1 MSYVLCVRKERVQST
16 QAGDDFIAKLMRR
29 GTYQHDKTMKKRYVD
44 ENCMAEEKK
53 RQSCWYCK
61 VWSLV
66 IVVYDYFLFY

>member
-1 MSYVLCVRKERVQST
+1 MPCVLCVRKERVQSL

-44 ENCMAEEKK
+44 ENCMADEKE

-61 VWSLV
+61 VRSLV
-66 IVVYDYFLFY
+66 LVVYDYLVLY